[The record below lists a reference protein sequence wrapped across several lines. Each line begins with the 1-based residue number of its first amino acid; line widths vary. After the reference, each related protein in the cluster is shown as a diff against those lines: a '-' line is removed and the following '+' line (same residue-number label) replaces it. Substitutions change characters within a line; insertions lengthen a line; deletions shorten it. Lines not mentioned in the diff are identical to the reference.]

1 MAEKTSAA
9 ERDETPSERADRNLS
24 ELLQELR
31 VALPGVQV
39 LFAFLLVVPFND
51 RFKGVTAFQEKVYFG
66 VLMCTAF
73 AAAFLIAPSMSHRL
87 LFRLGEKDYMVTLA
101 NKLTIAG
108 LTLMALSM
116 VGVILFLTS
125 FVFDDRAAAVA
136 ASALALTFVLLWY
149 VMPLRRRAARQR
161 RDD

>member
-1 MAEKTSAA
+1 
-9 ERDETPSERADRNLS
+9 
-24 ELLQELR
+24 
-31 VALPGVQV
+31 VQV

-51 RFKGVTAFQEKVYFG
+51 RFADVSAFQEKVYFG
-66 VLMCTAF
+66 ILMCTAF

-116 VGVILFLTS
+116 VGVILFLTD
-125 FVFDDRAAAVA
+125 FVFDGLTAAIA
-136 ASALALTFVLLWY
+136 AGALALTLLLLWY
-149 VMPLRRRAARQR
+149 AMPLRRRAKLSRQP
-161 RDD
+161 